1 MSKCAGVRELQNSIH
16 FPLGFCSREADP
28 EAGERCITLIN
39 GQKVPGLQASSRAEQ
54 AILDATAVLSDELA
68 DHFEFSIGREAS
80 GLVLYGGRAVDGCLV
95 GVLGVR
101 AS

>member
-1 MSKCAGVRELQNSIH
+1 MPDIYTEPN
-16 FPLGFCSREADP
+16 